1 MERRLTKFYHLKK
14 WFFCLFLFFFFFNF
28 SVVLTKECS
37 LGICSEAGRGRA
49 SRVLRARSGWMW
61 CPPDGALLVDTL
73 EPPSSPRGSWEPCE
87 GLLAPQ
93 ERPSALSLFLKHVFA
108 GRLEL
113 DRLEGI
119 ICSFQSIFLCLT
131 SRYGRRPAFICEGGL
146 HLSESVT
153 SEKLPGPG
161 PLGCG
166 FQLPAAERKTPE
178 AG

>member
-1 MERRLTKFYHLKK
+1 M
-14 WFFCLFLFFFFFNF
+14 
-28 SVVLTKECS
+28 
-37 LGICSEAGRGRA
+37 
-49 SRVLRARSGWMW
+49 LRARSGWMW

-108 GRLEL
+108 GCLEL
-113 DRLEGI
+113 DRLESI